1 MFRGFVSVL
10 EVCIWGVVRHWKGF
24 IRYETYLMGGWMGA
38 QKSKRANLL
47 LWTLGRRLERMG
59 G

>member
-1 MFRGFVSVL
+1 ML